1 MKVKQISIFL
11 ENKKGHLLEVVEAL
25 ASAGVNIRALSIADT
40 SEFGILRIIV
50 PDPDMAK
57 KALKKGGFT
66 FNENDVIAVGVSD
79 KPGGLAKALKVLSEN
94 EINVEYLYAFV
105 TKSEERAVVVLKTED
120 LDKSIK
126 VLKKADISI
135 LQPKEVYSL

>member
-11 ENKKGHLLEVVEAL
+11 ENKKGHLLEVVDAL
-25 ASAGVNIRALSIADT
+25 GKAGVNIRALSIADT

-50 PDPDMAK
+50 PDPDSAK

-79 KPGGLAKALKVLSEN
+79 KPGGLAAALKILSEN
-94 EINVEYLYAFV
+94 DINVEYLYAFV
-105 TKSEERAVVVLKTED
+105 TKSEERAVVVLKTDD

-126 VLKKADISI
+126 ALKKSGISI